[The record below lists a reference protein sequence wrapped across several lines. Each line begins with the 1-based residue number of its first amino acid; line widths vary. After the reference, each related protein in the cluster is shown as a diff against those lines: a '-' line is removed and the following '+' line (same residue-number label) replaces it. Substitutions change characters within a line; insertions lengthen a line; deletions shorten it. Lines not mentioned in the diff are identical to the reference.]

1 MLQRPSRTNTR
12 AQSIPTSKL
21 AFNIRI
27 FILTCFCSLAL
38 AQQLQAEEEHIARQ
52 EHEAYMRE
60 QQQRQQQEAQT
71 LAKQQELNARLPEK
85 VKKEKKKGDCIV
97 M

>member
-1 MLQRPSRTNTR
+1 
-12 AQSIPTSKL
+12 
-21 AFNIRI
+21 
-27 FILTCFCSLAL
+27 
-38 AQQLQAEEEHIARQ
+38 
-52 EHEAYMRE
+52 MRE